1 MCRLC
6 ISGSKVTQ
14 GAGRMALKT
23 KRLAK
28 VWYLLA
34 NLVTFM
40 KFRGPQA
47 LVDNYGYR

>member
-1 MCRLC
+1 
-6 ISGSKVTQ
+6 
-14 GAGRMALKT
+14 MALKT

-47 LVDNYGYR
+47 LVDNYGSYGNPESLMANG